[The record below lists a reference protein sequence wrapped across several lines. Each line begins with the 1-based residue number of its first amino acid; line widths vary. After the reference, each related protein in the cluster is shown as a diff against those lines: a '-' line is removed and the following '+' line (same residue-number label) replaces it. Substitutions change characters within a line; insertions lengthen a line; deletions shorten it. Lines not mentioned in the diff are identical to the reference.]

1 MYQIIG
7 EMSSKNTACFRWWR
21 SGLAKVLSIPW
32 KHWES
37 GRRFDYPETRQSSAN
52 ETSRLD
58 FAHLHYSKPIRSNRV
73 NSKIVKKSLFC
84 GKLKI
89 YSRNFVASRF
99 TILHV
104 RYSSRDS
111 YLNCTMGKCVPFRPK
126 VRYLAKHLKSEEG
139 NLLLSSL
146 PSSLQASVL
155 LHNYVTRRRLLMKG
169 ILLGIFFSD
178 QKFLHELE
186 INDPATVQLLLS
198 ERKISK
204 FWKWL
209 SIHRALVKDCYLPEE
224 KSEKSSLYD
233 LKKKG
238 GSEKKRE
245 KNCTLHRVSKPLMKL
260 SNEWTQQQQWR
271 SKP

>member
-52 ETSRLD
+52 ETSRPD
-58 FAHLHYSKPIRSNRV
+58 FAHLHYSKPIRSDWI
-73 NSKIVKKSLFC
+73 NSEIVKTFFN

-89 YSRNFVASRF
+89 NSRNFVASRF

-169 ILLGIFFSD
+169 ILLGIFFPTKNSCMSWKLMTPRQYNYYYLKEKFRSSESD
-178 QKFLHELE
+178 SAYIEH
-186 INDPATVQLLLS
+186 
-198 ERKISK
+198 
-204 FWKWL
+204 
-209 SIHRALVKDCYLPEE
+209 
-224 KSEKSSLYD
+224 
-233 LKKKG
+233 
-238 GSEKKRE
+238 
-245 KNCTLHRVSKPLMKL
+245 
-260 SNEWTQQQQWR
+260 
-271 SKP
+271 